1 MLAVDRYLLIVSTIC
16 FLVAIAHT
24 VLEMR
29 AGIFRPMRFNFFAVG
44 LGFIFQTAFLSIRG
58 HVLGRCPIT
67 NLFEV
72 IVFVA
77 WSVALFYMVVGPA
90 YRLSLMGA
98 FTAPLVVL
106 LQLFALFAL
115 VDQPHHG
122 RLPANPWLEFHA
134 SISLVAYGA
143 FALACI
149 AGVMY
154 LVQERQLKT
163 HHLHSIFYHLPPLTD
178 LFAAI
183 TRLLWWGFVLYTLGV
198 VSGFF
203 TGGPLPRVQLVAA
216 IGVWLLYAAILQGRH
231 LRRLA
236 PKRVAA
242 LCILG
247 FTAAL
252 TLLWGI
258 TFSAQTHPLP

>member
-1 MLAVDRYLLIVSTIC
+1 MSG
-16 FLVAIAHT
+16 
-24 VLEMR
+24 
-29 AGIFRPMRFNFFAVG
+29 GIFRPMGFNFFAVG

-77 WSVALFYMVVGPA
+77 WSIALFYMVVGPA

-106 LQLFALFAL
+106 LQLFALLAPI
-115 VDQPHHG
+115 DEPHRV
-122 RLPANPWLEFHA
+122 RLPANSWLEFHA
-134 SISLVAYGA
+134 SIALVAYGA

-163 HHLHSIFYHLPPLTD
+163 HQLHSIFYHLPPLTD

-183 TRLLWWGFVLYTLGV
+183 TRLLWVGFALYSLGLA
-198 VSGFF
+198 SGFF
-203 TGGPLPRVQLVAA
+203 VDAPLPRVQVVCAF
-216 IGVWLLYAAILQGRH
+216 GVWLLYAAILQGRH

-236 PKRVAA
+236 PTRVAA
-242 LCILG
+242 LCIVG
-247 FTAAL
+247 FAAAL

-258 TFSAQTHPLP
+258 SFTAQMHSLP

>member
-1 MLAVDRYLLIVSTIC
+1 VDRQFLIVSTIC
-16 FLVAIAHT
+16 FFAAVVRTIVA
-24 VLEMR
+24 LR
-29 AGIFRPMRFNFFAVG
+29 AGIFRPGQFNFLAIG

-58 HVLGRCPIT
+58 HALGRCPLT

-72 IVFVA
+72 FIFVA
-77 WSVALFYMVVGPA
+77 WSVALIYMLVGPA

-106 LQLFALFAL
+106 LQGFALIAPIDIRHPVKL
-115 VDQPHHG
+115 
-122 RLPANPWLEFHA
+122 LANPWLEFHA

-163 HHLHSIFYHLPPLTD
+163 HQLRSVFYHLPPLTD

-183 TRLLWWGFVLYTLGV
+183 TRLLWWGFALYTLGL

-203 TGGPLPRVQLVAA
+203 VGQPLPYVQVVCAFA
-216 IGVWLLYAAILQGRH
+216 VWLLYAAILQGRY

-236 PKRVAA
+236 PKHVAA
-242 LCILG
+242 LCIIG

-258 TFSAQTHPLP
+258 TFTAQMPSLP

>member
-1 MLAVDRYLLIVSTIC
+1 MDRDFLIVSTIC
-16 FLVAIAHT
+16 FLAAVVRTAIELRGG
-24 VLEMR
+24 V
-29 AGIFRPMRFNFFAVG
+29 FRPMRFNFLAIGV
-44 LGFIFQTAFLSIRG
+44 GFIFQTSFLSIRG
-58 HVLGRCPIT
+58 RALGRCPLT

-72 IVFVA
+72 LVFLA
-77 WSVALFYMVVGPA
+77 WSIALIYLLIGPA

-106 LQLFALFAL
+106 VQGFALLAPI
-115 VDQPHHG
+115 DIRHPIK
-122 RLPANPWLEFHA
+122 LPANPWLEFHA
-134 SISLVAYGA
+134 SFSLIAYGA

-163 HHLHSIFYHLPPLTD
+163 HQLHSIFYHLPPLSD

-183 TRLLWWGFVLYTLGV
+183 TRLLWWGFVLYTLGLA
-198 VSGFF
+198 SGFLV
-203 TGGPLPRVQLVAA
+203 GGPLPWLQIVCA
-216 IGVWLLYAAILQGRH
+216 IGVWVLYAAILQGRH

-247 FTAAL
+247 FTAAI

-258 TFSAQTHPLP
+258 TFTAQMQTP